1 MRSLARFILS
11 GPMQAVAVVF
21 GFAVLSLPFP
31 FLIIFSSAA
40 LGLVTMQLGILQ
52 SVKVMLVSTAL
63 ILVSTYF
70 LSGSISIGPLYAW
83 LSVIVIAAVY
93 RNTRSLSLSLQL
105 LTILGLCSVLL
116 SAVIFP
122 DLQSQWQS
130 FMQSTL
136 KALEED
142 PAFKSMWESAKLSP
156 ERLEKY
162 LPAIASIMTGMLV
175 SMLILITTMTIFLAR
190 QWQGFQENIR
200 SFREEFIAIRLGKV
214 LAIVTVTFLV
224 AALMLKYAILW
235 QLTLVSL
242 SIFFIQ
248 GMAIVHAFFGQ
259 FANSIIG
266 FVVIYGLLLIAT
278 PQMILALSTLGVID
292 AFLNFRKRIVK
303 A

>member
-1 MRSLARFILS
+1 MRTLARFILS
-11 GPMQAVAVVF
+11 GPMQAVVVVF

-31 FLIIFSSAA
+31 FLIIFSGAA
-40 LGLVTMQLGILQ
+40 LGLVTLQLGLSQ
-52 SVKVMLVSTAL
+52 SVKVMLISTAL
-63 ILVSTYF
+63 IVASTYF
-70 LSGSISIGPLYAW
+70 LSGSISIGPFYAW
-83 LSVIVIAAVY
+83 LSVIVVAVLY
-93 RNTRSLSLSLQL
+93 RNTQSLSLSLQS
-105 LTILGLCSVLL
+105 LTVLGLCSVLL
-116 SAVIFP
+116 LAVIFP

-130 FMQSTL
+130 FMQSAL
-136 KALEED
+136 KAVEED
-142 PAFKSMWESAKLSP
+142 PAFKGMWESAKLSP

-162 LPAIASIMTGMLV
+162 LPVIASLMTGMLV
-175 SMLILITTMTIFLAR
+175 SLLVLITAMTIFLAR

-214 LAIVTVTFLV
+214 LAILTVIFLI

-242 SIFFIQ
+242 SIFSIQ

-266 FVVIYGLLLIAT
+266 FVVVYGLLLIAT
-278 PQMILALSTLGVID
+278 PQMIVALSALGVID
-292 AFLNFRKRIVK
+292 TFFNFRKRFVK

>member
-1 MRSLARFILS
+1 MRALARFILS
-11 GPMQAVAVVF
+11 GPMQAVVVVF

-31 FLIIFSSAA
+31 FLIIFSGAA
-40 LGLVTMQLGILQ
+40 LGLVTLQLGLSQ
-52 SVKVMLVSTAL
+52 SVKVMFISAAL
-63 ILVSTYF
+63 IIASTYF
-70 LSGSISIGPLYAW
+70 LSGSISIGPFYAW
-83 LSVIVIAAVY
+83 LSVIVIALLY
-93 RNTRSLSLSLQL
+93 RNTQSLSLSLQS
-105 LTILGLCSVLL
+105 LTVLGLGSVLIL
-116 SAVIFP
+116 PVIFP
-122 DLQSQWQS
+122 DLQSQWQN
-130 FMQSTL
+130 FMQGAL
-136 KALEED
+136 KAVEED
-142 PAFKSMWESAKLSP
+142 PAFKGMWESAKLSP

-162 LPAIASIMTGMLV
+162 LPVIASLMTGFLV
-175 SMLILITTMTIFLAR
+175 SLLLLITAMTIFLAR

-214 LAIVTVTFLV
+214 LAILTVAFLI

-242 SIFFIQ
+242 SIFSIQ

-278 PQMILALSTLGVID
+278 PQMIVALSALGVID
-292 AFLNFRKRIVK
+292 TFFNFRKRISK

>member
-1 MRSLARFILS
+1 MRTLARFILS
-11 GPMQAVAVVF
+11 GPMQAVVVVF

-31 FLIIFSSAA
+31 FLIIFSGAA
-40 LGLVTMQLGILQ
+40 LGLVTLQLGLSQ
-52 SVKVMLVSTAL
+52 SVKVMLISTAL
-63 ILVSTYF
+63 IVASTYF
-70 LSGSISIGPLYAW
+70 LSGSISIGPFYAW
-83 LSVIVIAAVY
+83 LSVIVIAVLY
-93 RNTRSLSLSLQL
+93 RNTQSLSLSLQS
-105 LTILGLCSVLL
+105 LTVLGLCSVLL
-116 SAVIFP
+116 LAVIFP

-130 FMQSTL
+130 FMQSAL
-136 KALEED
+136 KAVEED
-142 PAFKSMWESAKLSP
+142 PAFKGMWESAKLSP

-162 LPAIASIMTGMLV
+162 LPVIASLMTGMLV
-175 SMLILITTMTIFLAR
+175 SLLVLITAMTIFLAR

-214 LAIVTVTFLV
+214 LAILTVIFLI

-242 SIFFIQ
+242 SIFSIQ

-266 FVVIYGLLLIAT
+266 FVVVYGLLLIAT
-278 PQMILALSTLGVID
+278 PQMIVALSALGVID
-292 AFLNFRKRIVK
+292 TFFNFRKRFVK

>member
-31 FLIIFSSAA
+31 FLIIFSGAA

-70 LSGSISIGPLYAW
+70 LLGSISIGPLYAW

-122 DLQSQWQS
+122 DLQSQWQN

-175 SMLILITTMTIFLAR
+175 SVLILITTMTIFLAR

-242 SIFFIQ
+242 SIFSIQ
-248 GMAIVHAFFGQ
+248 GMAIVHAFIGQ

-266 FVVIYGLLLIAT
+266 FVVVYGLLLIAT

>member
-156 ERLEKY
+156 ERLDKY